1 MPADALN
8 DGPMLQVDNLS
19 VTFGHGA
26 YATRAVRDVGFS
38 LGRERLGIVG
48 ESGSGKSTAGR
59 AIMRLQPKGAQV
71 QADALRFAGRDLL
84 SLSERELTRIRGR
97 DMALILQDPRYSLN
111 PVKPI
116 GAQIAESAR
125 VHLKLGSRA
134 ARKAALEMLGH
145 VRIRDPERTMALYPH
160 EISGGMG
167 QRAMIAMMLLNKPK
181 LVIAD
186 EPTSALDVSVRQDVL
201 TLLDGLVRENG
212 SGLILIS
219 HDIRM
224 VARFC
229 DRILV
234 MYAGRVVEELRS
246 LDEAAHPYTRGLIA
260 SMPGFDGPRPKRLPV
275 IDRARLAAFEE
286 AAR

>member
-1 MPADALN
+1 MPAEA
-8 DGPMLQVDNLS
+8 PMLQIEKLS
-19 VTFGHGA
+19 VEFGEA
-26 YATRAVRDVGFS
+26 ARPVRAVHEVSFT

-59 AIMRLQPKGAQV
+59 AIMRLQPKGARV
-71 QADALRFAGRDLL
+71 RADALRFMDRDLL
-84 SLSERELTRIRGR
+84 SLSEREMTRIRGG

-116 GAQIAESAR
+116 GTQIAESAR

-134 ARKAALEMLGH
+134 ARQAALEMLGH
-145 VRIRDPERTMALYPH
+145 VRIRDPERMMTLYPH

-201 TLLDGLVRENG
+201 TLLDRLVRENG

-246 LDEAAHPYTRGLIA
+246 LDEAEHPYTRGLIA
-260 SMPGFDGPRPKRLPV
+260 SMPGFDGPRPHRLPV
-275 IDRARLAAFEE
+275 IDRARLAALEE

>member
-1 MPADALN
+1 MSAET
-8 DGPMLQVDNLS
+8 PMLQIETLS
-19 VTFGHGA
+19 VEFGEAAHPV
-26 YATRAVRDVGFS
+26 RAVGGIGFT

-59 AIMRLQPKGAQV
+59 AIMRLQPKGARV
-71 QADALRFAGRDLL
+71 TAGALRFMGRDLL
-84 SLSERELTRIRGR
+84 SLSEREMTRIRGR

-125 VHLKLGSRA
+125 VHLKLSNRA
-134 ARKAALEMLGH
+134 ARNAALEMLGH
-145 VRIRDPERTMALYPH
+145 VRIRDPERAMRLYPH

-212 SGLILIS
+212 SGLVLIS

-234 MYAGRVVEELRS
+234 MHAGRVVEELRS
-246 LDEAAHPYTRGLIA
+246 LDEAAHPYTQGLIA
-260 SMPGFDGPRPKRLPV
+260 SMPGFDGPRPHRLPV

>member
-1 MPADALN
+1 MSADTPDA
-8 DGPMLQVDNLS
+8 PMLQIETLS
-19 VTFGHGA
+19 VEFGEAAHPV
-26 YATRAVRDVGFS
+26 RAVDGIGFA

-59 AIMRLQPKGAQV
+59 AIMRLQPKGARV
-71 QADALRFAGRDLL
+71 TAGALRFMGRDLL
-84 SLSERELTRIRGR
+84 SLSEREMTRIRGR

-125 VHLKLGSRA
+125 VHLKLGNRA

-145 VRIRDPERTMALYPH
+145 VRIRDPERAMRLYPH

-201 TLLDGLVRENG
+201 SLLDGLVRENG
-212 SGLILIS
+212 SGLVLIS

-234 MYAGRVVEELRS
+234 MHAGRVVEELRS
-246 LDEAAHPYTRGLIA
+246 LDEASHPYTQGLIA
-260 SMPGFDGPRPKRLPV
+260 SMPGFDGPRPHRLPV